1 MLRLAGGRGWNVLK
15 LLSRLGGLVENAL
28 PVLVCVLAFLAGYV
42 HGADTAEQEG
52 KARIATLQTAWSE
65 RERARAEAAAAAE
78 KSARERLAA
87 EVERGNRLAAE
98 LTDTARTLDAA
109 RADLNKRIRHV
120 SETAR
125 RDCPGL
131 PAEWVRLYNEAL
143 GLADANRGSA
153 SEGSAP
159 GGAGDAAD
167 AARATRAGVRE
178 DALTTPEDVLA
189 HIRDYGHYCR
199 RLEAGYRGL
208 VKYAGGT
215 P

>member
-1 MLRLAGGRGWNVLK
+1 MK
-15 LLSRLGGLVENAL
+15 LLSRLGSLLDGGLPLLLCLLAL
-28 PVLVCVLAFLAGYV
+28 LAGYT
-42 HGADTAEQEG
+42 HGRDTAEQERG
-52 KARIATLQTAWSE
+52 
-65 RERARAEAAAAAE
+65 RAEAVAAAE

-87 EVERGNRLAAE
+87 ATERGDKLAAE
-98 LTDTARTLDAA
+98 LANTTRALDAA
-109 RADLNKRIRHV
+109 RVDLNRRIRHV

-143 GLADANRGSA
+143 GLAETGPDHSAGGGS
-153 SEGSAP
+153 SGS
-159 GGAGDAAD
+159 GGAAD
-167 AARATRAGVRE
+167 ASGSAGAAGAGIQP

-199 RLEAGYRGL
+199 RMEAGYRALITLHNGDS
-208 VKYAGGT
+208 

>member
-1 MLRLAGGRGWNVLK
+1 MK
-15 LLSRLGGLVENAL
+15 LLSRLGSLLDGGLPLLLCLLAL
-28 PVLVCVLAFLAGYV
+28 LAGYT
-42 HGADTAEQEG
+42 HGRDTAEQEG
-52 KARIATLQTAWSE
+52 KARIAALQTAWAEQE
-65 RERARAEAAAAAE
+65 RGRAEAVAAAE

-87 EVERGNRLAAE
+87 ATERGDKLAAE
-98 LTDTARTLDAA
+98 LANTTRALDAA
-109 RADLNKRIRHV
+109 RVDLNRRIRHV

-143 GLADANRGSA
+143 GLAETGPDHSAGGGSSGSGGAADVSGSA
-153 SEGSAP
+153 GAA
-159 GGAGDAAD
+159 GAGIQP
-167 AARATRAGVRE
+167 

-199 RLEAGYRGL
+199 RMEAGYRALITLQHGDS
-208 VKYAGGT
+208 

>member
-1 MLRLAGGRGWNVLK
+1 MK
-15 LLSRLGGLVENAL
+15 LLSRLGSLLDGGLPLLLCLLAL
-28 PVLVCVLAFLAGYV
+28 LAGYT
-42 HGADTAEQEG
+42 HGRDTAEQEG
-52 KARIATLQTAWSE
+52 KARIAALQTAWAEQE
-65 RERARAEAAAAAE
+65 RGRAEAVAAAE

-87 EVERGNRLAAE
+87 ATERGDKLAAE
-98 LTDTARTLDAA
+98 LANTTRALDAA
-109 RADLNKRIRHV
+109 RVDLNRRIRHV

-143 GLADANRGSA
+143 GLAETGPDHSAGGGS
-153 SEGSAP
+153 SGS
-159 GGAGDAAD
+159 GGAAD
-167 AARATRAGVRE
+167 ASGSAGAAGAGIQP

-199 RLEAGYRGL
+199 RMEAGYRALITLHNGDS
-208 VKYAGGT
+208 

>member
-1 MLRLAGGRGWNVLK
+1 MSK
-15 LLSRLGGLVENAL
+15 LLSLLGSLFDGGLPL
-28 PVLVCVLAFLAGYV
+28 LFCLLAMLAGYA
-42 HGADTAEQEG
+42 HGRDTAEQEG
-52 KARIATLQTAWSE
+52 KARIAALHAEWAEQE
-65 RERARAEAAAAAE
+65 RGRAEAVAAAE

-131 PAEWVRLYNEAL
+131 SAEWVRLYNEAL
-143 GLADANRGSA
+143 GLADADRGSA

-159 GGAGDAAD
+159 VGAGDVAD
-167 AARATRAGVRE
+167 AAGTSRAGVRE
-178 DALTTPEDVLA
+178 EALTTPEDVLA
-189 HIRDYGHYCR
+189 HVRDYGHYCR
-199 RLEAGYRGL
+199 RLETGYRGL
-208 VKYAGGT
+208 MNYAGRT